1 MKGIQTTKALGAA
14 IRQARLDAGMSQ
26 ATLAAK
32 AGVSRPWLSQL
43 ETGKRTTELG
53 LVLTVLGALGL
64 AIDITAAPPTSP
76 SEVDLDH
83 LLTGDS

>member
-26 ATLAAK
+26 TALATK

-53 LVLTVLGALGL
+53 LVLAVLGSLGL
-64 AIDITAAPPTSP
+64 AIDIAPAPLTSP
-76 SEVDLDH
+76 SAVDLDQ
-83 LLTGDS
+83 LIAGDQ